1 MYDPLLIDNLN
12 PKRSIYMAVADKIK
26 QMMVESSWIRRMF
39 EAGTELKEHHGADK
53 VCDFSLGNPNL
64 KPPREFIEKLQ
75 SLAGQDIPLKH
86 AYMPN
91 AGYPAVRSA
100 VADYIGE
107 EYGLGLKPDN
117 VVMTCGAGG
126 GLNVIL
132 KTILNRGDKVL
143 VSTPCFVEYRF
154 YVENHGG
161 TLDLVPGKQDF
172 DLDIAALEN
181 KIDDRTAGIII
192 NSPNNPSG
200 RVYPEETLRRLC
212 AMLEKK
218 SSQMGRTIYLM
229 SDEPYRRIVFD
240 GIRVPSLFMFYRNT
254 VVITS
259 FSKDFSIPG
268 ERIGWLAVHPE
279 ADDSVNLINGCIL
292 CNRILGYVNAPAL
305 MQRAVAALLHVTVD
319 VEEYQRKRDVLFKNL
334 CQMGY
339 TVRKPEGAFYLF
351 PQAPGGDDLKFTDI
365 LRQELILV
373 VPGRGFALPGYFRI
387 AYCVDDEIIE
397 RSLEGFSRAVKR
409 VPHT

>member
-1 MYDPLLIDNLN
+1 
-12 PKRSIYMAVADKIK
+12 MAVADKIK

-39 EAGTELKEHHGADK
+39 EAGAELKAQHGADK

-64 KPPREFIEKLQ
+64 KPPREFIETLQ

-100 VADYIGE
+100 VADYIGK
-107 EYGLGLKPDN
+107 EYGLGLKADN

-126 GLNVIL
+126 GLNIIL
-132 KTILNRGDKVL
+132 KTILNPGDKVL

-181 KIDDRTAGIII
+181 KIDAQTAGIII

-218 SSQMGRTIYLM
+218 SSQVGRAIYLM

-240 GIRVPSLFMFYRNT
+240 GIRVPSLFMLYRNT

-259 FSKDFSIPG
+259 FSKDLSIPG

-292 CNRILGYVNAPAL
+292 SNRILGYVNAPAL
-305 MQRAVAALLHVTVD
+305 MQRAVASLLQVTID
-319 VEEYQRKRDVLFKNL
+319 VGEYQRKRDVLFKSL
-334 CQMGY
+334 SEMGY
-339 TVRKPEGAFYLF
+339 AVRKPEGAFYLF
-351 PQAPGGDDLKFTDI
+351 PQAPGGDDLEFVDL
-365 LRQELILV
+365 LRQELILA

-397 RSLEGFSRAVKR
+397 RSLAGFSRAIKR